1 MKIMID
7 GIIKNLK
14 MSLNKEQKEKYV
26 LDFLNRQL
34 VGMSNLTKTDI
45 IEKKEIEINDKIIN
59 LEETTKTFFND
70 TTIKSN

>member
-70 TTIKSN
+70 TTIKSD